1 MESMHDTSALSGPA
15 LREAKRALRERVL
28 AARDALDPALRAS
41 ASAAIAER
49 IAALPSFRG
58 ARMRL
63 LTLPFRTEWDT
74 RPLLDA
80 SLARAG
86 AVVLPRVDDAT
97 RMLELH
103 LVSEP
108 AWQIRPG
115 YRGIPEPEAATPR
128 VDPAAIDWVL
138 VPGVAFDP
146 WGGRLGYGGG
156 FYDRLLPLL
165 PAAVPRV
172 AGAFDV
178 QMVDGVP
185 AAPHDLRVHAIAT
198 PGALVVPD

>member
-1 MESMHDTSALSGPA
+1 MESTHDTSALSGPA

-28 AARDALDPALRAS
+28 AARDALDPSMRAA
-41 ASAAIAER
+41 ASVAIAQR
-49 IAALPSFRG
+49 IAALPSFLG
-58 ARMRL
+58 ARMPL
-63 LTLPFRTEWDT
+63 LTLPFRSEWDT

-80 SLARAG
+80 SLANGG
-86 AVVLPRVDDAT
+86 AVVLPRVNEAT

-108 AWQIRPG
+108 AWQIRAG
-115 YRGIPEPEAATPR
+115 YRGIPEPDAATPQ
-128 VDPAAIDWVL
+128 VDPADVDWVL
-138 VPGVAFDP
+138 VPGVAFDAS
-146 WGGRLGYGGG
+146 GGRLGYGGG

-165 PAAVPRV
+165 PRATPRI

-178 QMVDGVP
+178 QVVEAVP

-198 PGALVVPD
+198 PGGLVVPA